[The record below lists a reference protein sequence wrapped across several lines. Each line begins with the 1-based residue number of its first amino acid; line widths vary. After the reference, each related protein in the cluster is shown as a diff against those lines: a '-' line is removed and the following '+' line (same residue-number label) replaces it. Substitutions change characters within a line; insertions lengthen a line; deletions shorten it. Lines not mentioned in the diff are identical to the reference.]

1 MGPLVSEATTQATTA
16 QMLRWADPTV
26 EFVKISIVMS
36 RSIVNSLEQLN
47 SLFDLDVMTGSVT
60 MEEDSGKKLVNKL
73 ETTPDK
79 PGCNSDLY

>member
-1 MGPLVSEATTQATTA
+1 
-16 QMLRWADPTV
+16 
-26 EFVKISIVMS
+26 MS

-60 MEEDSGKKLVNKL
+60 MEEDSGNKFVNKL

>member
-1 MGPLVSEATTQATTA
+1 
-16 QMLRWADPTV
+16 
-26 EFVKISIVMS
+26 MS

-73 ETTPDK
+73 ETTLDK